1 MNFSK
6 VNHVKATLPAGAIR
20 LNHNAAATSA
30 LRPLHVSLAIL
41 FRAWNYARNANRC
54 PVEFAVEIDRLRAMR
69 LTDCDLR
76 WLVCKGYIEHLYETT
91 LPGTNGRR
99 CRRVGSLKFFDKS
112 CFVLTEKGSS
122 FANQDAHDG
131 HLRLSSNGHLE
142 GKGNTALRGL
152 GVLGQEATPIWDRG
166 ERELRAGG
174 SVIKRFCVPAPNQE
188 LILTAFQEE
197 GWPKRIDDPLPP
209 TPEMDAKLRLRKAF
223 SCLNRNRRFKLV
235 HFHGDGRGRGVC
247 WRLTPPRLSVISA
260 LGT

>member
-1 MNFSK
+1 MKKIKNPTACIIIIGNEILSGRTIDTNKNYLCKELNIKGIDVIEARVIKDNIKHIIDTVNQTRKKYDYIFTTGGIGPTHDDLTALSIAKAFK
-6 VNHVKATLPAGAIR
+6 VKLVKNKKAIHSS
-20 LNHNAAATSA
+20 LGAAAF
-30 LRPLHVSLAIL
+30 VE
-41 FRAWNYARNANRC
+41 NYS
-54 PVEFAVEIDRLRAMR
+54 EM
-69 LTDCDLR
+69 
-76 WLVCKGYIEHLYETT
+76 
-91 LPGTNGRR
+91 
-99 CRRVGSLKFFDKS
+99 
-112 CFVLTEKGSS
+112 
-122 FANQDAHDG
+122 
-131 HLRLSSNGHLE
+131 E

-235 HFHGDGRGRGVC
+235 HFHGDGRGRG
-247 WRLTPPRLSVISA
+247 RFAEPRA
-260 LGT
+260 YRGR